1 MEIAASSSSPSSSS
15 SHSQQSPQHW
25 HSGQQNPHSPQLAH
39 SLLGSFEATEAS
51 LLSRVNGVNRLHCHP
66 LERVGAAESAT
77 KGFRVRR
84 SHPPPLAF
92 PPPTFKKMS
101 AECAGCNAGNSCG
114 SRAGQDRMLEDAAF
128 ELPHQRRRRA
138 SLHNRGGS
146 CASSGACAECRGH
159 AFDATRESGPDAGN
173 ETDCGLRNPTE
184 HRPEARVASIVITSV
199 VVASVVGHQVPPFP
213 LRCMIWIWI

>member
-51 LLSRVNGVNRLHCHP
+51 LLSRVNEVNRLHCNP

-84 SHPPPLAF
+84 SHPPPLAS
-92 PPPTFKKMS
+92 PPPPFKKRRPEW
-101 AECAGCNAGNSCG
+101 AACNPANTWG
-114 SRAGQDRMLEDAAF
+114 SRPGQDR
-128 ELPHQRRRRA
+128 
-138 SLHNRGGS
+138 
-146 CASSGACAECRGH
+146 
-159 AFDATRESGPDAGN
+159 
-173 ETDCGLRNPTE
+173 GLWN
-184 HRPEARVASIVITSV
+184 
-199 VVASVVGHQVPPFP
+199 
-213 LRCMIWIWI
+213 